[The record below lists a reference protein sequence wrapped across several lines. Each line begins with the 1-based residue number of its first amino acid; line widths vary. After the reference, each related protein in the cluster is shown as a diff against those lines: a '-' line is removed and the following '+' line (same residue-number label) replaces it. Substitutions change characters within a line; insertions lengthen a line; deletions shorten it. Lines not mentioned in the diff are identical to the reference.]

1 MVDRHYHCWIYERDA
16 DGTINLL
23 KRRPETFEKRR
34 QAIYNL
40 QRFRFMPGVK
50 GHVMVP
56 GQVLACD
63 DGAFCKPHSE
73 YVSGYT
79 YAQGPVTRPITLLI
93 DQQTSSQ
100 RPSRKEAL
108 ARQRIEED
116 PFLDV
121 VPAPLEPP
129 PTP

>member
-23 KRRPETFEKRR
+23 RRRPETFEKRR

-40 QRFRFMPGVK
+40 QRFRFMPGVT

-63 DGAFCKPHSE
+63 DRRILQTPLRARLGLHLHSRA
-73 YVSGYT
+73 SDT
-79 YAQGPVTRPITLLI
+79 PDHP
-93 DQQTSSQ
+93 
-100 RPSRKEAL
+100 
-108 ARQRIEED
+108 
-116 PFLDV
+116 LD
-121 VPAPLEPP
+121 
-129 PTP
+129 

>member
-23 KRRPETFEKRR
+23 RRRPETFEKRR

-93 DQQTSSQ
+93 DQQTAS
-100 RPSRKEAL
+100 
-108 ARQRIEED
+108 
-116 PFLDV
+116 
-121 VPAPLEPP
+121 PAAIS
-129 PTP
+129 

>member
-1 MVDRHYHCWIYERDA
+1 MVDRHYHSWIYERDA
-16 DGTINLL
+16 DGTINLM
-23 KRRPETFEKRR
+23 RRQPETFEKRR

-40 QRFRFMPGVK
+40 QGGQFVPGVK

-93 DQQTSSQ
+93 DQQTASQ
-100 RPSRKEAL
+100 RPSRKEVL

-116 PFLDV
+116 PSLDV
-121 VPAPLEPP
+121 VPAPLDPP
-129 PTP
+129 PPP